1 MYMPAHCTAVDDG
14 VRCTKIAVYN
24 LPGEKP
30 RFCRKHKTDA
40 MVDVVNNKRC
50 AHVDDDG
57 TACAKQPSFNFP
69 GEKGGVRCAA
79 HKLDGMVNVVD
90 KTCDHVDD
98 DGTACAK
105 APKFN
110 FPGEKGGVRCFA
122 HKLDGMVD
130 VANKL
135 CEHGNRIGRCAE
147 CPLGDTLYKTM
158 CTSCR
163 VVRLSL
169 NRRALGLCAGCSK
182 EMNELPPSTEKVF
195 GDMIIDTMGHP
206 PNLINRTLATGDACK
221 AEKLDKRRPDL
232 LWVNYETGAAVAIE
246 IDEDSHSDRETS
258 CEIRKVSEQTLAIQK
273 LEGLEQCSVL
283 TIRINPDAY
292 DGRHV
297 TRLERAR
304 VAAEFAKKAL
314 SSKTARTG
322 YHEVRFMYYHSKA
335 RRHILEYKNHWI
347 CNITI

>member
-1 MYMPAHCTAVDDG
+1 
-14 VRCTKIAVYN
+14 
-24 LPGEKP
+24 
-30 RFCRKHKTDA
+30 
-40 MVDVVNNKRC
+40 MVDVANKRC

-57 TACAKQPSFNFP
+57 TACAKQPLFNFL
-69 GEKGGVRCAA
+69 GEKGGLRCFA
-79 HKLDGMVNVVD
+79 HKLDGMVNVVS

-98 DGTACAK
+98 GTACAK
-105 APKFN
+105 QPKFN
-110 FPGEKGGVRCFA
+110 FPGEKRGVRCGE
-122 HKLDGMVD
+122 HKVDGMID
-130 VANKL
+130 VVTKL
-135 CEHGNRIGRCAE
+135 CEHGNRIGQCPE
-147 CPLGDTLYKTM
+147 CPLGDRLYKTM

-163 VVRLSL
+163 VVGLDMK
-169 NRRALGLCAGCSK
+169 RRALGLCQGCSK
-182 EMNELPPSTEKVF
+182 EMNKLPPSTEKIF
-195 GDMIIDTMGHP
+195 GDMIIEAMGHP
-206 PNLINRTLATGDACK
+206 PNLINRTLATGEACK
-221 AEKLDKRRPDL
+221 TEKLDKRRPDL

-258 CEIRKVSEQTLAIQK
+258 CELRKVSEQTLAIQK

-314 SSKTARTG
+314 SSKTERTG

-335 RRHILEYKNHWI
+335 RRHISKYKKHWI

>member
-1 MYMPAHCTAVDDG
+1 MTRLCTAVDDG
-14 VRCTKIAVYN
+14 VRCPCRASFN
-24 LPGEKP
+24 LPGQKP
-30 RFCRKHKTDA
+30 RFCIKHKSDA
-40 MVDVVNNKRC
+40 MVDVANKRC

-57 TACAKQPSFNFP
+57 TACAKQPLFNFL
-69 GEKGGVRCAA
+69 GEKGGLRCFA
-79 HKLDGMVNVVD
+79 HKLDGMVNVVS

-98 DGTACAK
+98 GTACAK
-105 APKFN
+105 QPKFN
-110 FPGEKGGVRCFA
+110 FPGEKRGVRCGE
-122 HKLDGMVD
+122 HKVDGMID
-130 VANKL
+130 VVTKL
-135 CEHGNRIGRCAE
+135 CEHGNRIGQCPE
-147 CPLGDTLYKTM
+147 CPLGDRLYKTM

-163 VVRLSL
+163 VVGLDMK
-169 NRRALGLCAGCSK
+169 RRALGLCQGCSK
-182 EMNELPPSTEKVF
+182 EMNKLPPSTEKIF
-195 GDMIIDTMGHP
+195 GDMIIEAMGHP
-206 PNLINRTLATGDACK
+206 PNLINRTLATGEACK
-221 AEKLDKRRPDL
+221 TEKLDKRRPDL

-258 CEIRKVSEQTLAIQK
+258 CELRKVSEQTLAIQK

-314 SSKTARTG
+314 SSKTERTG

-335 RRHILEYKNHWI
+335 RRHISKYKKHWI